1 MYTNNKVM
9 RSDMIKYYK
18 SVAGEGV
25 VRSSYRDSILNIENL
40 EILVIKFRIFLM
52 VYLKL
57 LFAKLFET
65 IGCIAIIITFL
76 RIHLS
81 ISKIMSTIYLNLNF
95 NIIPLTIWQEH
106 LQNEILIVT
115 MARNMSLPNHLSDI
129 SFNS

>member
-1 MYTNNKVM
+1 MW
-9 RSDMIKYYK
+9 SEMINYYK

-25 VRSSYRDSILNIENL
+25 VRSSYRDSILIIENL

-76 RIHLS
+76 RINLS
-81 ISKIMSTIYLNLNF
+81 IFKIMSTIN
-95 NIIPLTIWQEH
+95 
-106 LQNEILIVT
+106 
-115 MARNMSLPNHLSDI
+115 
-129 SFNS
+129 